1 MNNNYPSFYKYSL
14 IINFMKV
21 YFDKTKE
28 TTELEASTVKELLD
42 KLKLNPETVLITK
55 NNELLTENESLNK
68 KDEIKILSV
77 ISGG

>member
-1 MNNNYPSFYKYSL
+1 
-14 IINFMKV
+14 MKV